1 MGLLVSIKA
10 TWQQQYSERT
20 TTILERELW
29 EQDAKRMLHCW
40 AINNQWVKKKLFC
53 CKGKHCSPHLLCGI
67 WVKIFIMN
75 RYISK
80 SYTTSK
86 NTIEREYT
94 ERGQLVV
101 STITWADPSSY
112 GFTGRITHLG
122 CWENTRK
129 ACKSRAK
136 GEWFTSLVLYASFS
150 FIHYSLT
157 YDPHEGYD
165 FFRFRCF
172 YSYSEI
178 RCIALRVSQTSK
190 GFWVFLSRQS
200 FSEGGVNANLN
211 VTCSHSLAEI
221 REWL

>member
-1 MGLLVSIKA
+1 MKIKKENYFDKVSCDESLLTIHRRLEDLKMGLLVCLKA
-10 TWQQQYSERT
+10 TWQQQFRERT
-20 TTILERELW
+20 TLILERELW

-86 NTIEREYT
+86 NTIDRQYIEP
-94 ERGQLVV
+94 GQLVV
-101 STITWADPSSY
+101 STITGADLSSY
-112 GFTGRITHLG
+112 GFTGGITHLG

-136 GEWFTSLVLYASFS
+136 GEWFTSFS
-150 FIHYSLT
+150 FIHKL
-157 YDPHEGYD
+157 
-165 FFRFRCF
+165 
-172 YSYSEI
+172 
-178 RCIALRVSQTSK
+178 
-190 GFWVFLSRQS
+190 
-200 FSEGGVNANLN
+200 
-211 VTCSHSLAEI
+211 
-221 REWL
+221 

>member
-1 MGLLVSIKA
+1 
-10 TWQQQYSERT
+10 
-20 TTILERELW
+20 
-29 EQDAKRMLHCW
+29 
-40 AINNQWVKKKLFC
+40 
-53 CKGKHCSPHLLCGI
+53 
-67 WVKIFIMN
+67 MN

-86 NTIEREYT
+86 NTIDRQYT

-101 STITWADPSSY
+101 STITGADPSSY
-112 GFTGRITHLG
+112 GFTGGITHLG

-129 ACKSRAK
+129 LVNHEQKASDLQA
-136 GEWFTSLVLYASFS
+136 LVLYTSFS

-157 YDPHEGYD
+157 YHPHEGYD

-221 REWL
+221 RE

>member
-1 MGLLVSIKA
+1 MGLLVSTKA
-10 TWQQQYSERT
+10 TWQQQYRDRT

-86 NTIEREYT
+86 NTIERQYT

-112 GFTGRITHLG
+112 GFTR
-122 CWENTRK
+122 
-129 ACKSRAK
+129 
-136 GEWFTSLVLYASFS
+136 FTSLVLYASFS
-150 FIHYSLT
+150 FIHYSLIWSSRRIW
-157 YDPHEGYD
+157 
-165 FFRFRCF
+165 FF
-172 YSYSEI
+172 SI
-178 RCIALRVSQTSK
+178 
-190 GFWVFLSRQS
+190 
-200 FSEGGVNANLN
+200 
-211 VTCSHSLAEI
+211 
-221 REWL
+221 